1 MCGIAGYF
9 LKKTDKH
16 PVAVME
22 RMLAPIRVRGPDDE
36 GACLISRSEKK
47 YQLYQTPK
55 TTPVIA
61 ARLQPL
67 RPGGD
72 VVAHD
77 AAFLHTRYAIIDLSE
92 GGHQPFVSR
101 DGSVVA
107 VFNGEIYN
115 YIELRQELSAL
126 GAQFKTSSDTEVLV
140 EGYCLLKEK
149 LWARLNGFWAVA
161 LYDFRDGR
169 VTLSRDRIGVA
180 PLYYRQTEEGFY
192 FASMIQPLIDI
203 APAGVTRD
211 DDVVRG
217 FIQYGMKDYDETT
230 YYSQIKS
237 IPSKTSVVFEP
248 GQYTSVQ
255 AKRQKYW
262 DFPPLRLTVNDI
274 SFEQAVK
281 QYRETF
287 FSAVELRLRADV
299 KVAFELSGGL
309 DSSSV
314 VAAAAILRKNNVT
327 TYTADV
333 KGADEVR
340 YARSVIQR
348 YPIDYHILENLEDDL
363 VAGYKDFAKVMEE
376 PFDNPNAY
384 THHRM
389 LRIMKS
395 DGVNVVVT
403 GAGGDEVLAGYE
415 SSYWPAAYR
424 ELRRG
429 GRCSYL
435 HADWYEFCRRFKTWK
450 TARATLRH
458 YGADSLQRILRVKKK
473 DSPFTGRLSLATK
486 AAAHARQY
494 ETMSFH
500 QRALF
505 HFNVALVPF
514 YMRSSDH
521 FTMGIPVE
529 HRFPLLDYRMV
540 ELGLRL
546 PIQYLFHGGWTK
558 YILRKAMEPYL
569 PKKILWRRKKS
580 GFFFPYGDY
589 LKDKKDVYAPMLN
602 QLRRIDFPV
611 DELGPYDQLCR
622 IDPVML
628 WRMVSTAMWVEL
640 NGSSRPLSLD

>member
-1 MCGIAGYF
+1 V
-9 LKKTDKH
+9 K
-16 PVAVME
+16 
-22 RMLAPIRVRGPDDE
+22 
-36 GACLISRSEKK
+36 
-47 YQLYQTPK
+47 
-55 TTPVIA
+55 
-61 ARLQPL
+61 
-67 RPGGD
+67 
-72 VVAHD
+72 
-77 AAFLHTRYAIIDLSE
+77 
-92 GGHQPFVSR
+92 
-101 DGSVVA
+101 
-107 VFNGEIYN
+107 
-115 YIELRQELSAL
+115 
-126 GAQFKTSSDTEVLV
+126 
-140 EGYCLLKEK
+140 
-149 LWARLNGFWAVA
+149 
-161 LYDFRDGR
+161 
-169 VTLSRDRIGVA
+169 
-180 PLYYRQTEEGFY
+180 
-192 FASMIQPLIDI
+192 
-203 APAGVTRD
+203 
-211 DDVVRG
+211 
-217 FIQYGMKDYDETT
+217 
-230 YYSQIKS
+230 
-237 IPSKTSVVFEP
+237 
-248 GQYTSVQ
+248 
-255 AKRQKYW
+255 
-262 DFPPLRLTVNDI
+262 DI

-363 VAGYKDFAKVMEE
+363 VCDYKDFAKVMEE

-389 LRIMKS
+389 LRIMKA

-415 SSYWPAAYR
+415 SSYWPRAYR
-424 ELRRG
+424 ELRQEGWR
-429 GRCSYL
+429 SYL

-458 YGADSLQRILRVKKK
+458 YGVDPFKKIFKLEGQDGSPAD
-473 DSPFTGRLSLATK
+473 RLSLATN
-486 AAAHARQY
+486 AARHTKHY
-494 ETMSFH
+494 NEMSFH
-500 QRALF
+500 QRALY

-546 PIQYLFHGGWTK
+546 PVQYLFNGGWTK

-589 LKDKKDVYAPMLN
+589 LKAKKDVYAPMLN
-602 QLRRIDFPV
+602 QLRKINFPIDEFS
-611 DELGPYDQLCR
+611 PYDQLCQM
-622 IDPVML
+622 DPVML

-640 NGSSRPLSLD
+640 NGAVSAPLI